1 MKKLTAIF
9 LMLAL
14 CLSLLA
20 ACGQKPDGAPEDNN
34 GAGNESGGEDGGNL
48 LGEDGVFVVGFDQDF
63 PPYGYVGDDGEFTGF
78 DIECARALAERL
90 GWEIKLQPID
100 WDGKDFELES
110 GTIDC
115 IWNGFTM
122 TGREDAYS
130 WSDPYIDN
138 TQVFVVRA
146 DGGIASLTDL
156 AGKTVAVQKDSSALA
171 ALNKEDNAAL
181 RDSFGE
187 LLEVAEYNTAF
198 MDLEQGAIDAIA
210 MDIGVAKFQMEGRE
224 QDYVILEETLYA
236 EQYAI
241 GFLLGNTELRDAV
254 NAEFNAMK
262 ADGTAAKIAEQFG
275 VELIG

>member
-1 MKKLTAIF
+1 MKKL
-9 LMLAL
+9 LAL
-14 CLSLLA
+14 VLALTLCASLFA
-20 ACGQKPDGAPEDNN
+20 ACAPKAADDPAPSGTAGDN
-34 GAGNESGGEDGGNL
+34 AETPL

-78 DIECARALAERL
+78 DIECAKALAARL

-122 TGREDAYS
+122 TGREDAYT

-138 TQVFVVRA
+138 TQVFVVKA
-146 DGGIASLTDL
+146 DSGVASLADL

-171 ALNKEDNAAL
+171 ALNGEDNAELKA
-181 RDSFGE
+181 SFGQ
-187 LLEVAEYNTAF
+187 LIEVGEYNTAF
-198 MDLEQGAIDAIA
+198 MDLEQGATDAIA

-224 QDYVILEETLYA
+224 DEYVILDESLYA
-236 EQYAI
+236 EQYGV
-241 GFLLGNTELRDAV
+241 GFLLGNTALRDAV

-262 ADGTAAKIAEQFG
+262 ADGTAAKIAEEFG